1 MESITNNR
9 GEQMKSTEIAPEIAK
24 APMSIEDK
32 LSWHL
37 TLFNRSVPE
46 TMIPVLVEAI
56 EIVNANGDMNQELEL
71 PDEIQFRDSS
81 MVSVG
86 ILMEQ
91 FRLDYYTN
99 PKEVGND

>member
-1 MESITNNR
+1 
-9 GEQMKSTEIAPEIAK
+9 MKSTEIAPEIAK

-37 TLFNRSVPE
+37 TLFNRSVPD

-71 PDEIQFRDSS
+71 PDEIQFRNSS

-99 PKEVGND
+99 PKEVSGE

>member
-1 MESITNNR
+1 
-9 GEQMKSTEIAPEIAK
+9 MKSKEIAPEIAK

-37 TLFNRSVPE
+37 TLFSRSVPE

-56 EIVNANGDMNQELEL
+56 EIVNANGDIDQLLEL
-71 PDEIQFRDSS
+71 PDEVQFRHSS
-81 MVSVG
+81 RVSVG
-86 ILMEQ
+86 TLVEQ

-99 PKEVGND
+99 PKEVSGE

>member
-1 MESITNNR
+1 
-9 GEQMKSTEIAPEIAK
+9 MKSTEIAPEIAK

-56 EIVNANGDMNQELEL
+56 EIVNADGDMNQELEL
-71 PDEIQFRDSS
+71 PDDVQFRNSS
-81 MVSVG
+81 IVSVG
-86 ILMEQ
+86 TLMEQ
-91 FRLDYYTN
+91 FHLHYYITT
-99 PKEVGND
+99 PEVSGE

>member
-1 MESITNNR
+1 
-9 GEQMKSTEIAPEIAK
+9 MKSTEIAPEIAK

-99 PKEVGND
+99 PKEVSGE